1 MSLQKLTVEIAVEI
15 YKVRNGSSQDII
27 NEFFQFQMQNHN
39 NLRTYSTFRRS
50 SFNTTSIGKPRRI
63 LLKNDPRI
71 WKQVPEEIKFLES
84 PVSFKE
90 TIKK

>member
-1 MSLQKLTVEIAVEI
+1 
-15 YKVRNGSSQDII
+15 
-27 NEFFQFQMQNHN
+27 MQNHN
-39 NLRTYSTFRRS
+39 NLRTHSTFRRS

-63 LLKNDPRI
+63 LLKN
-71 WKQVPEEIKFLES
+71 VPEEIKFLES